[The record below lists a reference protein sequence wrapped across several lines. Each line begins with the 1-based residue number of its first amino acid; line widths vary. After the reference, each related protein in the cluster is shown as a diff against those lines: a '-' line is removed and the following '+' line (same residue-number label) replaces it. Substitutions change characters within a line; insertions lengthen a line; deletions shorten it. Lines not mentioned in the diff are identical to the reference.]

1 MEVSPLILKKV
12 KEILLNTCAFSTLIS
27 LVFCVF
33 IKATNTLSMPA
44 MLVSQYLVILLFG
57 FFIACANLLFTI
69 KSLPKALV
77 YLIHYLTLLISFYI
91 IFVLISKAKFPTASQ
106 LFVAFVLFSL
116 VYLLLFLSIF
126 LVKRML
132 SKKRVPA
139 QVQKAEGSQ
148 YTPLYR

>member
-106 LFVAFVLFSL
+106 LFVAFVLF
-116 VYLLLFLSIF
+116 F
-126 LVKRML
+126 
-132 SKKRVPA
+132 
-139 QVQKAEGSQ
+139 G
-148 YTPLYR
+148 LYGL

>member
-1 MEVSPLILKKV
+1 MEVSSLILKKV
-12 KEILLNTCAFSTLIS
+12 KEILLNTFAFSTLIS

-57 FFIACANLLFTI
+57 FLIACANLLFTI

-126 LVKRML
+126 LVKRMF
-132 SKKRVPA
+132 SRNRVPA
-139 QVQKAEGSQ
+139 QVQKAEGAQ